1 MGCCSSVSNEVSEPR
16 SQNPQNLQG
25 PLPATGFRTMIRPP
39 QNPQQETHAHPIKK
53 SSSRIHDFQQGNSS
67 PQQKKFVLTE
77 EEERRERSLE
87 HKNRGNTY
95 FKNKNYLYAS
105 QEYSR
110 AIVITTS
117 CLLHFQLTFLI

>member
-16 SQNPQNLQG
+16 AQNAPNLQG
-25 PLPATGFRTMIRPP
+25 PMPATSFRTMIRPN
-39 QNPQQETHAHPIKK
+39 QNPQQEAQQIPIKK
-53 SSSRIHDFQQGNSS
+53 SASRIQNFQQGNSS

-77 EEERRERSLE
+77 EEERIEKSLE

-95 FKNKNYLYAS
+95 FKNKNYIYAS

-110 AIVITTS
+110 AIVITI
-117 CLLHFQLTFLI
+117 FEKN